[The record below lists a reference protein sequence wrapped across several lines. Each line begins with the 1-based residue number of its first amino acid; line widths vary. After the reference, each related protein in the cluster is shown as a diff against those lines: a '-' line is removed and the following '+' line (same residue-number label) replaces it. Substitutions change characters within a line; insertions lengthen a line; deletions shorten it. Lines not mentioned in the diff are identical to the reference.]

1 VLPLLIKSQNNK
13 SESGENLD
21 CYVVDSTS
29 VTPTHQELFEFLGVW
44 VGNAFRTK
52 SCIPINWA
60 PLLWKQINS
69 EKMEE
74 ADLKSADSGAFNQIS
89 EMRKHHKEYTVSQ
102 FNEAYADRFF
112 EVSMASSKKKALC
125 EGGEGRAITHN
136 NLEEYI
142 RLFFEAR
149 LTEGKE

>member
-1 VLPLLIKSQNNK
+1 MKFYNEDGIDVGGPYRELVTSLGEELGTCGVLPLLIKSQNNK

-60 PLLWKQINS
+60 PILWKQINS
-69 EKMEE
+69 EKIEE
-74 ADLKSADSGAFNQIS
+74 ADLKSADTGAFNQI
-89 EMRKHHKEYTVSQ
+89 
-102 FNEAYADRFF
+102 
-112 EVSMASSKKKALC
+112 
-125 EGGEGRAITHN
+125 
-136 NLEEYI
+136 
-142 RLFFEAR
+142 
-149 LTEGKE
+149 